1 MKKGIIAFGF
11 VLLAGLPAAAVAQDQ
26 LPYDNGISTYHTSPR
41 YRESESHPLRIV
53 SYVLHPI
60 GWVAR
65 EAIFRPISYLVS
77 SSETTKSVFGFR
89 EPFDYRQPECFSA
102 DDSTPDCRAIM
113 PYNYD
118 DASRA
123 EGATAALT
131 GDDTHAATEVY
142 FPDVNFDF
150 DKRSLNNLGRGRA
163 RQIADSLKGSGAVKI
178 VLEGHADYMGSDEY
192 NMKLGMDRA
201 NAVRAALIEDG
212 VDAARLATVS
222 FGESRPL
229 YPEQSDWARA
239 MNRRVHVA
247 MGDGAGEAPAAA
259 AKTGEWKEAH

>member
-1 MKKGIIAFGF
+1 MKKGLVACGF
-11 VLLAGLPAAAVAQDQ
+11 VVLAGLPASVVAQDQ
-26 LPYDNGISTYHTSPR
+26 LPYDNGISSYHTSPR
-41 YRESESHPLRIV
+41 YRESESHPLRV
-53 SYVLHPI
+53 LSYVVHPI

-65 EAIFRPISYLVS
+65 EAVFRPLSYLVS
-77 SSETTKSVFGFR
+77 SSETAKSVFGFR

-102 DDSTPDCRAIM
+102 DDSTPDCRAIS

-123 EGATAALT
+123 DSAAALT
-131 GDDTHAATEVY
+131 GEDAHAAAEVY

-150 DKRSLNNLGRGRA
+150 DKHTLNNLGRGRA
-163 RQIADSLKGSGAVKI
+163 HQIAAALKDSGAVKV
-178 VLEGHADYMGSDEY
+178 VLEGHADFMGSDEY

-201 NAVRAALIEDG
+201 NAVRAALIEEG

-247 MGDGAGEAPAAA
+247 RGEGSAEAPAAA
-259 AKTGEWKEAH
+259 KVGEWKEAQ